1 MRKKLLTLLLV
12 LSLVLSLCPAA
23 LAAEGG
29 VRETDFFTD
38 QPHADVNYADME
50 YKHIDSKPILEEM
63 DTIRELLADSA
74 NAKAVEEN
82 FNKFADQFL
91 EVVTM
96 YQLLNIKTYQDVTD
110 DEAAAELEYTSS
122 LYMTVADALILFI
135 QDILESPCGEFLR
148 KQLTEED
155 LAYYT
160 EYEALT
166 EEQIARS
173 VKETALQNEYMSAAY
188 QVYTAEYEGKEWD
201 NATLEQALAD
211 GELDQETYTVISR
224 AIAKNQNAALGDIYL
239 RMVALRQEIA
249 ASYDYDNYADY
260 AYTEIYQR
268 DYTQEEIRS
277 FHQAVKENIVPLY
290 DGLYPLYYYNSGN
303 PVYAQDYSG
312 DIALDM
318 IEPYIGQ
325 LSSEMAEAFAYMRS
339 HGLYDADFSDTKAE
353 AGFTTMLDAYGAPFY
368 FNSPYGDLYDF
379 STAIHEFGHYNN
391 FYWQKTG
398 WNDGS
403 KSLDIAEVHSQ
414 GLELLFTH
422 FYKDIFE
429 DEEAALTVQD
439 YLMLNLSSAL
449 ITGCLYDELQQ
460 YVYAEEDLTLEK
472 INQEYCRLCKEYGL
486 IPADDER
493 TELYSWYQ
501 VPHTFTS
508 PCYYI
513 SYAVSASG
521 ALAFWLNGQEDYFS
535 AVDDYLK
542 FTALDASFGFQES
555 FEELGMESP
564 IDAAYVEDLGEALW
578 EALKIDERL
587 NTLPPDDLTGVEWF
601 AQEVYAL
608 YVAGMIE
615 KDENNCIRPY
625 DLAIWNDAVALVEHL
640 LDEAPAAKDGKA
652 SITRGEFVRLLAD
665 ELELEDGKTSPFS
678 DTDDGAAAAL
688 AEMKVLTGYADGTF
702 RPDQTISRGEMWVI
716 VYRVLNSIASEL
728 LEDAAA

>member
-12 LSLVLSLCPAA
+12 LSLALSLCPAA

-29 VRETDFFTD
+29 VRETDFFID

-148 KQLTEED
+148 EQLTEED

-201 NATLEQALAD
+201 DATLEQALAD

-587 NTLPPDDLTGVEWF
+587 NTLPPDDLTGMEWF

-625 DLAIWNDAVALVEHL
+625 DLAIWNDAVALVEQL
-640 LDEAPAAKDGKA
+640 MDEAPAASSSA
-652 SITRGEFVRLLAD
+652 CWRMSWSWRTARPPP
-665 ELELEDGKTSPFS
+665 SP
-678 DTDDGAAAAL
+678 TPTMARR
-688 AEMKVLTGYADGTF
+688 
-702 RPDQTISRGEMWVI
+702 RPWRK
-716 VYRVLNSIASEL
+716 
-728 LEDAAA
+728 

>member
-38 QPHADVNYADME
+38 QPHTDVNYADME

-260 AYTEIYQR
+260 AYTEVYQR

-429 DEEAALTVQD
+429 DEDAALTVQD

-625 DLAIWNDAVALVEHL
+625 DLAIWNDAVALVEQL

-652 SITRGEFVRLLAD
+652 AITRGEFVRLLAD
-665 ELELEDGKTSPFS
+665 KLELEDGNASPFS
-678 DTDDGAAAAL
+678 DTNDGAAAAL

>member
-63 DTIRELLADSA
+63 DKIRELLADSA

-148 KQLTEED
+148 EQLTEED

-201 NATLEQALAD
+201 DATLEQALAD

-521 ALAFWLNGQEDYFS
+521 ALAFWLSGQEDYFS

-578 EALKIDERL
+578 ETLKIDERL
-587 NTLPPDDLTGVEWF
+587 NTLPPDDLTGMEWF

-608 YVAGMIE
+608 YVASMIE

-625 DLAIWNDAVALVEHL
+625 DLAIWNDAVALVEQL
-640 LDEAPAAKDGKA
+640 MDEAPAAKDGKA
-652 SITRGEFVRLLAD
+652 AITRVEFVRLLAD
-665 ELELEDGKTSPFS
+665 ELELEDGKGSPFS

-728 LEDAAA
+728 LKDAAA

>member
-110 DEAAAELEYTSS
+110 NEAAAELEYTSS

-148 KQLTEED
+148 EQLTEED

-493 TELYSWYQ
+493 TEMYSWYQ

-521 ALAFWLNGQEDYFS
+521 ALAFWLNGQKDYFS

-587 NTLPPDDLTGVEWF
+587 NTLPPDDLTGMEWF

-625 DLAIWNDAVALVEHL
+625 DLAIWNDAVALVEQL
-640 LDEAPAAKDGKA
+640 MDEAPAAKDGKA
-652 SITRGEFVRLLAD
+652 AITRVEFVRLLAD
-665 ELELEDGKTSPFS
+665 ELELEDGKGSPFS
-678 DTDDGAAAAL
+678 DTNDGAAAAL